1 MRATTPRARAFFHR
15 SRFAGRGSCVKFVVR
30 MIPVRNKAIEGTI
43 EETRRR
49 PVGRDRS
56 DEVST
61 PSARDGRARCGK
73 PASGA
78 TAHPPA
84 REGWASRSDTGG
96 DTLGGRV
103 ARGGDPV
110 LAFVGL
116 NGAGKT
122 ALLHTL
128 TQRDDARVS
137 ETPPR
142 TPRDDD
148 ADGTLAPHLHARGRV
163 LCAPPPTNAVE
174 IRRAR
179 AAGTSFVAV
188 DVPGVRADRLK
199 WRLAIEREDAD
210 IVVFVVDAADHV
222 RAPVAREESGTLRR
236 RARGWRP
243 GTSASRREGN
253 HRDGDRTARLGT
265 HTRRSTARTT
275 APGRSEDASCWCWRR
290 NQTCAARR
298 RRRRCRRRSTWTS

>member
-1 MRATTPRARAFFHR
+1 MGA
-15 SRFAGRGSCVKFVVR
+15 C
-30 MIPVRNKAIEGTI
+30 
-43 EETRRR
+43 
-49 PVGRDRS
+49 
-56 DEVST
+56 
-61 PSARDGRARCGK
+61 CGK

-179 AAGTSFVAV
+179 AAGTSSSRWTCPAF
-188 DVPGVRADRLK
+188 
-199 WRLAIEREDAD
+199 
-210 IVVFVVDAADHV
+210 
-222 RAPVAREESGTLRR
+222 APTDS
-236 RARGWRP
+236 
-243 GTSASRREGN
+243 N
-253 HRDGDRTARLGT
+253 GD
-265 HTRRSTARTT
+265 S
-275 APGRSEDASCWCWRR
+275 P
-290 NQTCAARR
+290 
-298 RRRRCRRRSTWTS
+298 

>member
-1 MRATTPRARAFFHR
+1 MGA
-15 SRFAGRGSCVKFVVR
+15 C
-30 MIPVRNKAIEGTI
+30 
-43 EETRRR
+43 
-49 PVGRDRS
+49 
-56 DEVST
+56 
-61 PSARDGRARCGK
+61 CGK

-103 ARGGDPV
+103 PRGGDPV

-128 TQRDDARVS
+128 TQRNDARVS

-148 ADGTLAPHLHARGRV
+148 ADGTLAPHLDARGRV

-222 RAPVAREESGTLRR
+222 RAPVAREELWALCGVAHADGDLG
-236 RARGWRP
+236 RARV
-243 GTSASRREGN
+243 EDKEN
-253 HRDGDRTARLGT
+253 HRDADRTGASWNAHAAVDRENDGAGALRGRELLVLATKSDVRGAASPEEVSAAFDLDRLAKAVAATSPSRETPRVYVEGC
-265 HTRRSTARTT
+265 TATSR
-275 APGRSEDASCWCWRR
+275 ASVVEALRGVLGR
-290 NQTCAARR
+290 
-298 RRRRCRRRSTWTS
+298 

>member
-1 MRATTPRARAFFHR
+1 MGA
-15 SRFAGRGSCVKFVVR
+15 C
-30 MIPVRNKAIEGTI
+30 
-43 EETRRR
+43 
-49 PVGRDRS
+49 
-56 DEVST
+56 
-61 PSARDGRARCGK
+61 CGK

-78 TAHPPA
+78 TARPPV
-84 REGWASRSDTGG
+84 REGWATPSDTGG

-103 ARGGDPV
+103 PRGGDPV

-116 NGAGKT
+116 NGAGKS

-142 TPRDDD
+142 TPRDGVGVG
-148 ADGTLAPHLHARGRV
+148 DGDGAFALHLDVREGV
-163 LCAPPPTNAVE
+163 LCAPPSTCAIE

-210 IVVFVVDAADHV
+210 VVVFVVDAADHV
-222 RAPVAREESGTLRR
+222 RAPVAREELWALCGV
-236 RARGWRP
+236 AH
-243 GTSASRREGN
+243 A
-253 HRDGDRTARLGT
+253 DGDRGRARHEGNENRGGGVRTGASWNAHAAVDRENDGAGALRGRTLLVLATKSDVRGAASPEEVAAAFDLDRLAKAVAATSHSREAPRVYVEGCTATSRASVEEALRGVLG
-265 HTRRSTARTT
+265 R
-275 APGRSEDASCWCWRR
+275 
-290 NQTCAARR
+290 
-298 RRRRCRRRSTWTS
+298 